1 MRGIPRRAL
10 LAAVVLGT
18 AGCSAL
24 PQLDG
29 GTGGLAGMA
38 DRIDPAPFVESGDR
52 AQVFHTR
59 PQSAAEVLGIEA
71 DTDIHSEEKPV
82 ARFRAL
88 LGMMPSMFALPVP
101 FWSMNPAGLVTP
113 ELLTRLPEVGVLRS
127 GMQEVGLWTDGAAL
141 LDDLEAGLDGFY
153 AREGDELRF
162 VPAEGEDPRLGPRTQ
177 LIAPVEKDLLFT
189 SAESTAGIDGDGS
202 LAELFTDLPGL
213 LAAVDLEDAHL
224 ATTVRGSTPEDG
236 SDHASE
242 WLWATRFEDAEECTT
257 RGAARVVG
265 DITAYAERLL
275 DAAARH
281 EDRLHV
287 VEAEVDE
294 DLLLMTLSTSS
305 ESDDL
310 VHFYTA
316 MPENLGPGVPL

>member
-1 MRGIPRRAL
+1 
-10 LAAVVLGT
+10 
-18 AGCSAL
+18 
-24 PQLDG
+24 
-29 GTGGLAGMA
+29 MA
-38 DRIDPAPFVESGDR
+38 DRIDPAPFVESGNR

-113 ELLTRLPEVGVLRS
+113 ELLTRLPEAGLLRS
-127 GMQEVGLWTDGAAL
+127 GMQEVSLWTDGAGL
-141 LDDLEAGLDGFY
+141 LDELEAGLDGFY

-213 LAAVDLEDAHL
+213 LAAVGLEHAHL
-224 ATTVRGSTPEDG
+224 ATAVRGSTPEDG

-242 WLWATRFEDAEECTT
+242 WLWATRFEDAERHTT
-257 RGAARVVG
+257 RGVARVVG
-265 DITAYAERLL
+265 DITAYAERVL
-275 DAAARH
+275 AAAGQ
-281 EDRLHV
+281 DDGWLDV
-287 VEAEVDE
+287 VEAEAE
-294 DLLLMTLSTSS
+294 GDLLHMTLSTSS
-305 ESDDL
+305 DSND
-310 VHFYTA
+310 VSNFYST

>member
-24 PQLDG
+24 PQLG
-29 GTGGLAGMA
+29 GGNGGLAGMA

-113 ELLTRLPEVGVLRS
+113 ELLTRLPEVGLLRS
-127 GMQEVGLWTDGAAL
+127 GMQEVSLWTDGAGL
-141 LDDLEAGLDGFY
+141 LDELEAGLDGFY
-153 AREGDELRF
+153 ARKGDELRF
-162 VPAEGEDPRLGPRTQ
+162 VPAKGEDPRLGPRTQ

-189 SAESTAGIDGDGS
+189 SAESTAGIDADAS
-202 LAELFTDLPGL
+202 LTALFTDLPGL
-213 LAAVDLEDAHL
+213 LAAVGLEDAHL

-242 WLWATRFEDAEECTT
+242 WLWATRFEDAEEHVT
-257 RGAARVVG
+257 RGVARVVG
-265 DITAYAERLL
+265 DITAYAERVL
-275 DAAARH
+275 AAAGQ
-281 EDRLHV
+281 DDGWLDV
-287 VEAEVDE
+287 VEAEAE
-294 DLLLMTLSTSS
+294 GDLLHMTLSTSS
-305 ESDDL
+305 ESND
-310 VHFYTA
+310 VSNFYST